1 MVELTAAYNIDYD
14 RPFYSGSAVAD
25 ATLVPGTFQVAVN
38 GHPYML
44 DTDPSAMEVYGVRFK
59 EVSLPLLRDQSDAGR
74 LPGEQSLSPAQ
85 FWRRSQDSWHN
96 GAGQSM
102 VDRDISIPTRFNASK
117 GVNPWTRYQLGLLPD
132 TSNIRSTANTGL
144 VATTANGNFYVAD
157 GTTLAVTANLT
168 GFTAVTG
175 APAAQAV
182 DLASDG
188 ALAYA
193 AYGASGIYTVNGSVA
208 TSYVTGTVSHVWF
221 VKNRLLCS
229 NNQNLWNA
237 TAAGATGSGTVPLVY
252 APTTTGLIWVAAAE
266 GDSFIYLA
274 SVAGDISRIWRTAVV
289 TDASALATP
298 IVAATLPKGELVR
311 SLFGYLGYIVIGTDK
326 GVRFATASST
336 GDLTL
341 GALIPTPG
349 PVYCLDAYD
358 RFIWFGW
365 SNYDAVSTGI
375 GRFDLKTINDGLA
388 PAYASDL
395 MATGQGTVRGLGQL
409 LGRHIFTVDGLG
421 TFAEQLTPVA
431 SGTFTT
437 GIINYGIADAKVPIA
452 VDLKHSLLTAG
463 TSVSAAM
470 ALDRAAP
477 AALGSSS
484 AVGSVSPSEPMSTGA
499 RRAEEIELTFTLASS
514 AGLGPTLTRWTLLS
528 YPAPAGASIYTLP
541 LMLSPRMATFKDT
554 SYSMDPFLEYQFLRS
569 LHDSREI
576 ITIQVGADT
585 FEGTMEEFTW
595 LPHALEAAYDFWS
608 GSFIATIRRVKG

>member
-59 EVSLPLLRDQSDAGR
+59 EMSLPLMRDQSDAGK

-85 FWRRSQDSWHN
+85 FWRRSADSWHN

-102 VDRDISIPTRFNASK
+102 VDRDISVPTRFATSK
-117 GVNPWTRYQLGLLPD
+117 GINPWTKYQLTLLND
-132 TSNIRSTANTGL
+132 TSNIRATANTGL
-144 VATTANGNFYVAD
+144 VGVTANGQFYVAD
-157 GTTLAVTANLT
+157 GTTLAGTANLT
-168 GFTAVTG
+168 GWTSVTG
-175 APAAQAV
+175 APAAQAL

-188 ALAYA
+188 VLVYA
-193 AYGASGIYTVNGSVA
+193 AYGASGIYSVNGSVA
-208 TSYVTGTVSHVWF
+208 SAYVTGTVSHVF
-221 VKNRLLCS
+221 HAKGRLLAS
-229 NNQNLWNA
+229 NNQSLYNPVAPPALGTAIFTPVTPNL
-237 TAAGATGSGTVPLVY
+237 T
-252 APTTTGLIWVAAAE
+252 WVACAE
-266 GDSFIYLA
+266 GDSQIYLA
-274 SVAGDISRIWRTAVV
+274 SVAGDISRIWRVAPGADPAVI
-289 TDASALATP
+289 LGIP

-365 SNYDAVSTGI
+365 TNYDTVSTGI
-375 GRFDLKTINDGLA
+375 GRLDLQNINDGLA
-388 PAYASDL
+388 PSYATDL
-395 MATGQGTVRGLGQL
+395 MATGQGTVRGMGQV
-409 LGRHIFTVDGLG
+409 LGRHVFTVDGLG
-421 TFAEQLTPVA
+421 TFAEATTPVA
-431 SGTFTT
+431 SGSFTT
-437 GIINYGIADAKVPIA
+437 GQINYGISDAKVPIA
-452 VDLKHSLLTAG
+452 VGLKHSPLTAG
-463 TSVSAAM
+463 TSVAASM

-484 AVGSVSPSEPMSTGA
+484 AVGSVSPSQPLSTGA
-499 RRAEEIELTFTLASS
+499 RRAEEIELTFTLNSS

-528 YPAPAGASIYTLP
+528 YPAPVGASIYTLP
-541 LMLSPRMATFKDT
+541 LMLSPRMATFRDS
-554 SYSMDPFLEYQFLRS
+554 SYSLDPFREYQFLRS

-595 LPHALEAAYDFWS
+595 LPHALEMDYSYWS
-608 GSFIATIRRVKG
+608 GTFIATIRRVKG